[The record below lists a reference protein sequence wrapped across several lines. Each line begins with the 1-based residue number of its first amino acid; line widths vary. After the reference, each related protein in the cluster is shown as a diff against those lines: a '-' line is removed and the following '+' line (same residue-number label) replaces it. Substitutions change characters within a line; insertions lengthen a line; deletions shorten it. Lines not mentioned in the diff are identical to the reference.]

1 MPLNQISAFEYVSIL
16 VSIILGLGIT
26 QILSSLA
33 DLLYHHHKVKLYW
46 PHVIWVVFIFFLHV
60 QDWFIT
66 YQLKDLPEW
75 NIPQLM
81 FVLAYP
87 ILLFT
92 CAKMLLPTNESE
104 ESYDMRKFYESQYR
118 VIFTLVGLSVILSI
132 LFNIYILKRP
142 PAEQAVLILFLLVLT
157 GFITRLLH
165 KESMHRALALVLL
178 LAMIIS
184 VILEKDNW
192 VIR

>member
-33 DLLYHHHKVKLYW
+33 DLLYHHQKVKLYW

-118 VIFTLVGLSVILSI
+118 VIFILVGLSVILSI

-142 PAEQAVLILFLLVLT
+142 PAEQAVLIFFLMLLT
-157 GFITRLLH
+157 GFITGLLQR
-165 KESMHRALALVLL
+165 ESMHRALAIVLL